1 MGPCTLAI
9 ADSYVYFADDVWCM
23 LSVID
28 QLCNVPLC
36 PQDEMVQRENVDRS
50 EPETARKETTIS
62 TDPAKT
68 DKEYKESFIDP
79 FKDAYM
85 SKYTVSTPSAALLA
99 QTVLNNECTSDS
111 SLIRVKIVYLKYYG
125 IDANYSDREA

>member
-1 MGPCTLAI
+1 
-9 ADSYVYFADDVWCM
+9 
-23 LSVID
+23 
-28 QLCNVPLC
+28 
-36 PQDEMVQRENVDRS
+36 MVQRENVDRS

-125 IDANYSDREA
+125 IDANYSDREAWANTTYLQIRGLRTRNSAFDQGSHHFLQC